1 MCREVVVVAR
11 RKKEEGELS
20 PQEELFVAEYLKD
33 YNASAA
39 AIRAGYAES
48 TAKAKAPLWV
58 NRVSSYRVGK
68 GRIYNAINAARMERM
83 ERVKIDQ
90 DYLLMNA
97 AEILER
103 CMQRSPVVNAFG
115 KQVVDEGGNN
125 LWRFDSAGAN
135 KAIENIAKLLGLNKE
150 QPVQQSTNN
159 LIFTDHNSLI
169 YQAVLDTV
177 RDTARAVREGD
188 VLSGDSAQ
196 EGDITE
202 V

>member
-1 MCREVVVVAR
+1 MAR

-125 LWRFDSAGAN
+125 LWRFDSVGAN
-135 KAIENIAKLLGLNKE
+135 KAIENLSKLLGLNKE
-150 QPVQQSTNN
+150 PVQQSTNN

-177 RDTARAVREGD
+177 RDTARAVREGA
-188 VLSGDSAQ
+188 VLSGDPAQ

>member
-1 MCREVVVVAR
+1 MAR

-115 KQVVDEGGNN
+115 KQVVDEDGNN
-125 LWRFDSAGAN
+125 LWRFDSVGAN
-135 KAIENIAKLLGLNKE
+135 KAIENLSKLLGLNKE
-150 QPVQQSTNN
+150 PVQQSTNN

-177 RDTARAVREGD
+177 RDTARAVREGA
-188 VLSGDSAQ
+188 VFSGDPAQ
-196 EGDITE
+196 KGDITE

>member
-1 MCREVVVVAR
+1 MPR

-159 LIFTDHNSLI
+159 LIFADSNALI

-177 RDTARAVREGD
+177 RDTARAVREGA
-188 VLSGDSAQ
+188 VLSGDPAQ

>member
-1 MCREVVVVAR
+1 MAR

-39 AIRAGYAES
+39 AIRTGYAES

-68 GRIYNAINAARMERM
+68 GRIFEAINRIRLERM
-83 ERVKIDQ
+83 ERVRVDG

-103 CMQRSPVVNAFG
+103 CMQRAPVYNAFG
-115 KQVVDEGGNN
+115 KQVIDEDGNH

-135 KAIENIAKLLGLNKE
+135 KAVDNIARLLGLYKE
-150 QPVQQSTNN
+150 KEGDRNVSVNVVIEGEAAQ
-159 LIFTDHNSLI
+159 
-169 YQAVLDTV
+169 
-177 RDTARAVREGD
+177 RKAVRAMMRGELEALMKERGD
-188 VLSGDSAQ
+188 GLPCC
-196 EGDITE
+196 
-202 V
+202 

>member
-1 MCREVVVVAR
+1 MAR
-11 RKKEEGELS
+11 RKKEGGELS

-115 KQVVDEGGNN
+115 KQVVDAEGNN

-150 QPVQQSTNN
+150 QPVQQNN

-177 RDTARAVREGD
+177 RDTARAAREGAA
-188 VLSGDSAQ
+188 LSGDPAQ
-196 EGDITE
+196 EGDIE
-202 V
+202 DRRCPR

>member
-1 MCREVVVVAR
+1 MAR

-177 RDTARAVREGD
+177 RDTARAVREEGD
-188 VLSGDSAQ
+188 VLSGDPVR

>member
-1 MCREVVVVAR
+1 MAR

-115 KQVVDEGGNN
+115 KQVVDEDGNN
-125 LWRFDSAGAN
+125 LWRFDSVGAN
-135 KAIENIAKLLGLNKE
+135 KAIENLSKLLGLNKE

-177 RDTARAVREGD
+177 RDTARAVREGA
-188 VLSGDSAQ
+188 VLSGDSVR
-196 EGDITE
+196 EDDITE

>member
-1 MCREVVVVAR
+1 MAR

-115 KQVVDEGGNN
+115 KQVVDEDGNN
-125 LWRFDSAGAN
+125 LWRFDSVGAN
-135 KAIENIAKLLGLNKE
+135 KAIENLSKLLGLNKE
-150 QPVQQSTNN
+150 PVQQSTNN

-177 RDTARAVREGD
+177 RDTARAVREGA
-188 VLSGDSAQ
+188 VLSGDPAQ

>member
-1 MCREVVVVAR
+1 MAR
-11 RKKEEGELS
+11 RKKEPGELS
-20 PQEELFVAEYLKD
+20 HQEELFVAEYLKD
-33 YNASAA
+33 YNATAA
-39 AIRAGYAES
+39 AVRAGYAES

-68 GRIYNAINAARMERM
+68 GRIFEAINLARMERM
-83 ERVKIDQ
+83 ERIKIDQ
-90 DYLLMNA
+90 DYLLLNA

-125 LWRFDSAGAN
+125 LWRFDSQGAN

-150 QPVQQSTNN
+150 PVQQGANN
-159 LIFTDHNSLI
+159 LILADQNSLI
-169 YQAVLDTV
+169 YKAVLDTV
-177 RDTARAVREGD
+177 RDTAKAVRQGAVFGGDHAHEGD
-188 VLSGDSAQ
+188 K
-196 EGDITE
+196 TE

>member
-1 MCREVVVVAR
+1 MAR

-20 PQEELFVAEYLKD
+20 PQEELFVAYLKD

-115 KQVVDEGGNN
+115 KQVVDEDGNN
-125 LWRFDSAGAN
+125 LWRFDSVGAN
-135 KAIENIAKLLGLNKE
+135 KAIENLSKLLGLNKE
-150 QPVQQSTNN
+150 PVQQSTNN

-177 RDTARAVREGD
+177 RDTARAVREGA
-188 VLSGDSAQ
+188 VFSGDPAQ
-196 EGDITE
+196 KGDITE

>member
-1 MCREVVVVAR
+1 MAR
-11 RKKEEGELS
+11 RKKEDGELS

-115 KQVVDEGGNN
+115 KQVVDAEGNN
-125 LWRFDSAGAN
+125 LWRFDSVGAN
-135 KAIENIAKLLGLNKE
+135 KAIENLSRLLGLNKE
-150 QPVQQSTNN
+150 QPVQQSINN

-177 RDTARAVREGD
+177 RDTARAAREGA
-188 VLSGDSAQ
+188 VLSGDPAQ

-202 V
+202 VE

>member
-1 MCREVVVVAR
+1 MAR
-11 RKKEEGELS
+11 RKKERGELS

-33 YNASAA
+33 YNATAA
-39 AIRAGYAES
+39 AVRAGYAES

-68 GRIYNAINAARMERM
+68 GRIFEAINSARMERM
-83 ERVKIDQ
+83 ERIKIDQ
-90 DYLLMNA
+90 DYLLLNA

-125 LWRFDSAGAN
+125 LWRFDSQGAN

-159 LIFTDHNSLI
+159 LIFADQSSLI
-169 YQAVLDTV
+169 YKAVLDTV
-177 RDTARAVREGD
+177 RDTAKAVRQGAVVD
-188 VLSGDSAQ
+188 GNPAQ